1 MIHEYGF
8 IHGHQFNHHSLIF
21 PLPHPSLSN
30 SFSGSVAPPAQK
42 TTADI
47 VGALK
52 LDEAHDILAAMK
64 HIVEEDGG
72 ARAKMIL
79 DAHPQL
85 VPALIQ
91 IQCRLGMSVP
101 PELMAGGPPP
111 HMAATHG
118 HEGGEGTQQHQQ
130 HLLQQVVHTTLY
142 LSYDLMWHGCM
153 WLQ

>member
-1 MIHEYGF
+1 MTR
-8 IHGHQFNHHSLIF
+8 L
-21 PLPHPSLSN
+21 
-30 SFSGSVAPPAQK
+30 FSGSTAPAAVSK

-64 HIVEEDGG
+64 RIVEEDGG

-91 IQCRLGMSVP
+91 MQCRLGMSVP
-101 PELMAGGPPP
+101 PELMPAAPP
-111 HMAATHG
+111 HAHMAVPQMHR
-118 HEGGEGTQQHQQ
+118 GGEDAQQQHQQ
-130 HLLQQVVHTTLY
+130 QLLQQVCWCVDV
-142 LSYDLMWHGCM
+142 SI
-153 WLQ
+153 Q